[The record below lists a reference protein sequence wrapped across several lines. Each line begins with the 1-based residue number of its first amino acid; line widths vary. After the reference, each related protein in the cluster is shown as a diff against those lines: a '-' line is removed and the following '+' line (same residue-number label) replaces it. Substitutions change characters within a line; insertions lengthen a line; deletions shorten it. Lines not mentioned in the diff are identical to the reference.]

1 MPHHESRPYTF
12 DRVVRIIITLCITAA
27 ALWLID
33 ILKDVLL
40 PFLVACLIA
49 YLFEPFVQYNRA
61 LLRLK
66 GRIVAIFVTLFEAM
80 LLFGLLLYL
89 FVPSVIDEMHQMA
102 QMLRNY
108 STSDISIKYLPPQ
121 FHEVL
126 RRNIDFE
133 MLAQKLMEQNIDK
146 LMDSAMTL
154 IHGGCHSGL
163 AHRISLRDFHN
174 ARL

>member
-66 GRIVAIFVTLFEAM
+66 GRIVAIFVTLSK
-80 LLFGLLLYL
+80 
-89 FVPSVIDEMHQMA
+89 P
-102 QMLRNY
+102 RCY
-108 STSDISIKYLPPQ
+108 SDCSSICSC
-121 FHEVL
+121 
-126 RRNIDFE
+126 RR
-133 MLAQKLMEQNIDK
+133 
-146 LMDSAMTL
+146 
-154 IHGGCHSGL
+154 
-163 AHRISLRDFHN
+163 
-174 ARL
+174 